1 MNSLPVISSPWSES
15 WVAWTMLG
23 LLVLVGIAHGMQPQ
37 AITMGFQ
44 SLFSAG
50 DRNSTFIDTALD
62 KRAQAI
68 MLFFAVC
75 TLSMA
80 TYISVFAW
88 TQGQH
93 FSFDHFGLIILFTT
107 GLLLLRT
114 AFEALVAFTFVSRSS
129 IDAFIDH
136 YYHLTVCT
144 ALVHYPVLI
153 LCLFWSALTPGIIV
167 ILNETIITFYL
178 IILLVKSC
186 SILAHSFRGFFYIL
200 LYIITLEIL
209 PLTALIMSAYLLITK

>member
-1 MNSLPVISSPWSES
+1 MNSLQVISSPWSEP

-37 AITMGFQ
+37 AITMGFR

-88 TQGQH
+88 TRGH
-93 FSFDHFGLIILFTT
+93 VFSFTNYGIIILFAT
-107 GLLLLRT
+107 GLLLIRT
-114 AFEALVAFTFVSRSS
+114 VLEAFAGFTFVSRSG

-144 ALVHYPVLI
+144 ALVLYPVVI
-153 LCLFWSALTPGIIV
+153 LSLFWSALTPAIIV
-167 ILNETIITFYL
+167 ILNATIIAFYL

-186 SILAHSFRGFFYIL
+186 SILVHSVRGFFYIL

-209 PLTALIMSAYLLITK
+209 PIVALVGFTVYSL